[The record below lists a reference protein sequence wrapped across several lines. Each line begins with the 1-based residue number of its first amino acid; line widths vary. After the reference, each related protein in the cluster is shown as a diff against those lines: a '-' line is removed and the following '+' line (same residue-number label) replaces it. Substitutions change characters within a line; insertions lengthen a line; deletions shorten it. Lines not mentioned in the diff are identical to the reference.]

1 MVVLGVEDD
10 YPVFGLIEALFVVD
24 LGRVYLAVTKLTTV
38 EFNCH
43 RHLYLIQRSSQTVCV
58 AQNSLYTPFPLH
70 CRRAVI
76 DGHTCMAV
84 IVKYHLLGTI
94 QA

>member
-10 YPVFGLIEALFVVD
+10 YPVFGQTEALFVVE

-38 EFNCH
+38 EFNHH
-43 RHLYLIQRSSQTVCV
+43 RHLYLVRRTSETLCV
-58 AQNSLYTPFPLH
+58 AQNSLCTPFPLH

-76 DGHTCMAV
+76 DAHTCMAV
-84 IVKYHLLGTI
+84 IVKHHLLGTV